1 MGSSRDFLKDVQAS
15 ARHAQ
20 PRPRLYFTA
29 SVTPA
34 WMVTLPM
41 VIVTGT
47 ALPGVTDSGTSAF
60 TCTTVT
66 ITIGGVTSQAGVTL
80 AVK

>member
-1 MGSSRDFLKDVQAS
+1 MNGRPSSVSGAPVPTVAAS
-15 ARHAQ
+15 CSATIGGEAATINYCGEA
-20 PRPRLYFTA
+20 PYLTA
-29 SVTPA
+29 
-34 WMVTLPM
+34 
-41 VIVTGT
+41 G
-47 ALPGVTDSGTSAF
+47 DSGTSAF